1 MNALPSPSSRTHAI
15 SRGCESPAGS
25 FLAPEEIEATRSERS
40 STGAAQALILAGGDG
55 LRLRP
60 LTRLLA
66 GDDRPKQFCP
76 VVGNESLLAQT
87 RRRAALLVPSE
98 LTQIVFTRA
107 HEPYYRKIVADL
119 PRSSPVLQPE
129 GRGTAVAV
137 LYALLRVARR
147 TLESPVVILPSD
159 HWVSDDV
166 AFMAH
171 VAAAV
176 GAVEAHHELIVLL
189 GITPTRP
196 EPEYGWIEPSEPVFG
211 RWRGLSRVR
220 RFVEKPAPEVARA
233 LQKSG
238 SLWNS
243 FVVVGQVAALLAL
256 FDNALPSLLDSF
268 LAVSTSF
275 GTPSEGTAIE
285 RLYRDLPAADFSRDV
300 LAAQPAMLAV
310 LPVQGL
316 FWDDLGNPSR
326 ALAARRR
333 AFRSRVGGADDFTR
347 QALRS
352 VR

>member
-1 MNALPSPSSRTHAI
+1 V
-15 SRGCESPAGS
+15 
-25 FLAPEEIEATRSERS
+25 PEKIEAARSVRS
-40 STGAAQALILAGGDG
+40 PTGVAHALILAGGDG

-60 LTRLLA
+60 LTRLLTR
-66 GDDRPKQFCP
+66 DDRPKQFCP
-76 VVGNESLLAQT
+76 VMGDESLLAQT
-87 RRRAALLVPSE
+87 RRRAALLFPPE
-98 LTQIVFTRA
+98 QTQIVLTRA
-107 HEPYYRKIVADL
+107 HEPYYRDLVAGL

-147 TLESPVVILPSD
+147 TPESPVVILPSD

-176 GAVEAHHELIVLL
+176 GAVEAHRELIVLL
-189 GITPTRP
+189 GIKPTRP

-211 RWRGLSRVR
+211 RWRDLLRVR

-233 LQKSG
+233 LQKDG

-243 FVVVGQVAALLAL
+243 FVVAGQVAALLAL
-256 FDNALPSLLDSF
+256 FDKALPSLLDSF
-268 LAVSTSF
+268 LAVSASF
-275 GTPSEGTAIE
+275 DTPSEGTAIE
-285 RLYRDLPAADFSRDV
+285 RLYRELPAADFSRDV

-310 LPVQGL
+310 LPVQDL
-316 FWDDLGNPSR
+316 LWDDLGNPSR

-333 AFRSRVGGADDFTR
+333 ASLAGLPEWTTSQDRS
-347 QALRS
+347 
-352 VR
+352 